1 MPTDADASPSTSAL
15 LVVVLT
21 VDYTTGT
28 GETLGLGGALAE
40 WLLSTPPPT
49 PAPLQ
54 PGAQPRPWWLST
66 RTSSPS
72 HWQPPVSFYAAVGR
86 SPSSCTRRGREL
98 RLNYRGGSSWSL
110 HVALS
115 LDDAALRSL
124 LASDSLTYHYCVL
137 DEHDGVL
144 RREAPPEHRGRL
156 ALHEPASAA
165 AFAGPAAIV
174 VHDTWQVRCR
184 VCVRAPGAHS
194 LTPSL
199 PHSLTRAQSHSRS
212 VSCNV
217 LGSRTFTTTLF
228 RRRARAAASPSH
240 DTERAIDTV
249 LSSPRLPLAEL
260 PAGLVHVIVS
270 VFCVAVEPN
279 QSVFLVGGHERMG
292 QWAPSHGIRL
302 SSEFFPLWS
311 ASFQLHASALPI
323 EYKYVIA
330 TDHELLDDET
340 AETADKSPSL
350 PLHVA
355 SKLPVVRST
364 HIEQVLHAARAANAS
379 SNATTAATTSSISA
393 SSPRFS
399 SGSRVLWEM
408 GGNRVLRIGSS
419 IVETDGGFSLLQ
431 KDLPFRV
438 RSPFKSE

>member
-54 PGAQPRPWWLST
+54 PGVQPRPWWLST

-144 RREAPPEHRGRL
+144 RREAPPEHRVRL

-199 PHSLTRAQSHSRS
+199 PHSLTPSLVLSRI
-212 VSCNV
+212 
-217 LGSRTFTTTLF
+217 
-228 RRRARAAASPSH
+228 RAAS
-240 DTERAIDTV
+240 RAMC
-249 LSSPRLPLAEL
+249 SA
-260 PAGLVHVIVS
+260 A
-270 VFCVAVEPN
+270 
-279 QSVFLVGGHERMG
+279 
-292 QWAPSHGIRL
+292 APSPPRCSDVEREQPPRPHTT
-302 SSEFFPLWS
+302 PS
-311 ASFQLHASALPI
+311 A
-323 EYKYVIA
+323 
-330 TDHELLDDET
+330 
-340 AETADKSPSL
+340 
-350 PLHVA
+350 
-355 SKLPVVRST
+355 RST
-364 HIEQVLHAARAANAS
+364 PCCRLRGCHWQS
-379 SNATTAATTSSISA
+379 SRPAWCT
-393 SSPRFS
+393 
-399 SGSRVLWEM
+399 
-408 GGNRVLRIGSS
+408 
-419 IVETDGGFSLLQ
+419 
-431 KDLPFRV
+431 
-438 RSPFKSE
+438 

>member
-1 MPTDADASPSTSAL
+1 
-15 LVVVLT
+15 
-21 VDYTTGT
+21 
-28 GETLGLGGALAE
+28 
-40 WLLSTPPPT
+40 
-49 PAPLQ
+49 
-54 PGAQPRPWWLST
+54 
-66 RTSSPS
+66 
-72 HWQPPVSFYAAVGR
+72 
-86 SPSSCTRRGREL
+86 
-98 RLNYRGGSSWSL
+98 
-110 HVALS
+110 
-115 LDDAALRSL
+115 
-124 LASDSLTYHYCVL
+124 
-137 DEHDGVL
+137 
-144 RREAPPEHRGRL
+144 
-156 ALHEPASAA
+156 
-165 AFAGPAAIV
+165 
-174 VHDTWQVRCR
+174 
-184 VCVRAPGAHS
+184 
-194 LTPSL
+194 
-199 PHSLTRAQSHSRS
+199 
-212 VSCNV
+212 
-217 LGSRTFTTTLF
+217 
-228 RRRARAAASPSH
+228 
-240 DTERAIDTV
+240 V

-311 ASFQLHASALPI
+311 ASFQVHASALPI

-355 SKLPVVRST
+355 SKLPAVRST
-364 HIEQVLHAARAANAS
+364 HIEQVLHAARAANAT
-379 SNATTAATTSSISA
+379 NATTAATTISA

-438 RSPFKSE
+438 RSPFKSERVSE